1 MLSVGMQLGGV
12 RKETHVVSVMNEHL
26 ETDAMRN
33 EKGNRPLLHQ
43 KRRHRLTE
51 RNHLKVEAPEGKVLL
66 EKDVDLRAE
75 ISLGESVRSR
85 RVLLGTLPC
94 VSITSLNQ
102 DANMATNVNSDTMR
116 LMESLAKNRGK
127 DQLLC

>member
-12 RKETHVVSVMNEHL
+12 RKETHVVSVMNENL
-26 ETDAMRN
+26 ESDAMRN

-75 ISLGESVRSR
+75 IS
-85 RVLLGTLPC
+85 
-94 VSITSLNQ
+94 
-102 DANMATNVNSDTMR
+102 
-116 LMESLAKNRGK
+116 
-127 DQLLC
+127 